1 MQDTAGSMTFPMS
14 EVKQKSP
21 SSNVCDNT
29 GCPVA
34 IECFADGSEAFGR
47 EKRLGQVD
55 LVNRPDKA
63 H

>member
-29 GCPVA
+29 AAPLP
-34 IECFADGSEAFGR
+34 
-47 EKRLGQVD
+47 RLGQVD